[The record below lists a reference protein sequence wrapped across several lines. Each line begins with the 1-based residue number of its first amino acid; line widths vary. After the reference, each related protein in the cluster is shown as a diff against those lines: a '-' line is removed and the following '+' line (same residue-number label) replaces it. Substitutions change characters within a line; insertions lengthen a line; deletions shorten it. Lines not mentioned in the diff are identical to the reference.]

1 MADSTQGFTYSVDLV
16 LVIDATGSMASIIER
31 VKKNAL
37 AFHEDLQKKME
48 ELGRH
53 IDSLRVRVIAFRD
66 YYADSAPD
74 SLVTSDFFVLPEQSG
89 DYSAFVSNLRATG
102 GGDEPETAMEALAEA
117 IRSPWANEGSKQ
129 RQVIIVWTDASAH
142 KLEKNAGSKPAGY
155 PTDMP
160 ANFDE
165 LTDMWE
171 GQEHTNLAWKRLL
184 LYTPDAYPWT
194 DISNNW
200 ENTLHFTSK
209 AGDGL
214 ADTDYG
220 EILDS
225 IARSV

>member
-102 GGDEPETAMEALAEA
+102 GGDEPETAMEGLAEA

-142 KLEKNAGSKPAGY
+142 KLEKNAGSQAGRVPDRHARQLRRAHRYVGRPGAHEPGVEAPAPIHPGRLSVDRY
-155 PTDMP
+155 QQQLGKHP
-160 ANFDE
+160 A
-165 LTDMWE
+165 
-171 GQEHTNLAWKRLL
+171 
-184 LYTPDAYPWT
+184 
-194 DISNNW
+194 
-200 ENTLHFTSK
+200 LHQQGWRRT
-209 AGDGL
+209 G
-214 ADTDYG
+214 
-220 EILDS
+220 
-225 IARSV
+225 